1 MEKYDSEIKMKKY
14 LVTGYVGFVGYHFLS
29 YLNTS
34 KKEKI
39 SVLGI
44 DLNLPTDF
52 SDWSFNNLEIIHKAI
67 NLLDFDEVNSLIA
80 EYKPTHIVH
89 LAAFSSVGKSWQDPS
104 GYFTNNVGIFLN
116 IVEAVRKNGIK
127 CRILNIGSS
136 EEYGN
141 VNENQIPIL
150 ETTKINPDNPYA
162 VTKMSQE
169 GLAHVYS
176 SGFGI
181 DIISTR
187 SFNHIGPR
195 QRDVFVVASFT
206 KQVAQA
212 VIEGKRSLEMT
223 TGNLN
228 VVRDFLDVRDVVSA
242 YYLLL
247 EKGKSGEVYNV
258 CSGEG
263 VPLKNI
269 IDELSNISGISIT
282 NHVSPDLLRP
292 NDIKVIVGSN
302 EKLRNDTNW
311 ERKYS
316 LEQTL
321 GDTLNYWKEQLSK

>member
-1 MEKYDSEIKMKKY
+1 MKKY
-14 LVTGYVGFVGYHFLS
+14 LITGSAGFVGYHFIA
-29 YLNTS
+29 YLDS
-34 KKEKI
+34 IAEEKI
-39 SVLGI
+39 EILGI
-44 DLNLPTDF
+44 DINTPDDFNKWDFKNLDIHFFDIDLMNFHDVHTIIMDF
-52 SDWSFNNLEIIHKAI
+52 QPDYIL
-67 NLLDFDEVNSLIA
+67 
-80 EYKPTHIVH
+80 H
-89 LAAFSSVGKSWQDPS
+89 LASFSSVGKSWQDPS
-104 GYFTNNVGIFLN
+104 GYFTNNVGVFLN
-116 IVEAVRKNGIK
+116 IVEAVRKNRIK

-141 VNENQIPIL
+141 VNENQIPII

-206 KQVAQA
+206 RQVAQA
-212 VIEGKRSLEMT
+212 VIDGKRSLEMT

-228 VVRDFLDVRDVVSA
+228 VIRDFLDVRDVVSA

-247 EKGKSGEVYNV
+247 EKGMSGEVYNV

-263 VPLKNI
+263 IPLNNI
-269 IDELSNISGISIT
+269 ISELSNISGISIT
-282 NHVSPDLLRP
+282 NHVSSDLLRP
-292 NDIKVIVGSN
+292 NDIKVIIGSN

-316 LEQTL
+316 LEKTL
-321 GDTLNYWKEQLSK
+321 VDTLNYWKEQLSK